1 MEAPI
6 ESLTTL
12 QNPSIDFDILE
23 LWIDDCSTSHG
34 GIGSENFDYSS
45 IMGMKTLKP
54 ERSRPLRD
62 LKKSQICC
70 SFYVLTKS
78 EERSSKHEEP
88 SSKPKERSSKPQEQ
102 SPKLYQMPSRPP
114 QTISDSLEVAKRLD
128 LDYLWVD
135 RYYID
140 QKNEEEK
147 KAHIGRLHH
156 IFQKRISPLSQPRDL
171 DQTMAFPE

>member
-62 LKKSQICC
+62 LKRSQICC
-70 SFYVLTKS
+70 SFVCPHKVRGKILKTRGTIFETEGTIFKA
-78 EERSSKHEEP
+78 P
-88 SSKPKERSSKPQEQ
+88 G
-102 SPKLYQMPSRPP
+102 
-114 QTISDSLEVAKRLD
+114 TISKT
-128 LDYLWVD
+128 
-135 RYYID
+135 
-140 QKNEEEK
+140 
-147 KAHIGRLHH
+147 
-156 IFQKRISPLSQPRDL
+156 LSDAIQATANNL
-171 DQTMAFPE
+171 